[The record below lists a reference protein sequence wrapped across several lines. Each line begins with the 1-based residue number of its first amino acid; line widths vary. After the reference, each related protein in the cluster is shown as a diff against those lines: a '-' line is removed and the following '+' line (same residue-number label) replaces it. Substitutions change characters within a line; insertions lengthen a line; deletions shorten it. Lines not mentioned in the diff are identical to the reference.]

1 MVECLWNGFQY
12 IRRNGVWFVEEWDMV
27 CGGMGYGLWRNG
39 VWFMEE
45 WDMVCGG
52 MGYGLIKFL

>member
-1 MVECLWNGFQY
+1 M
-12 IRRNGVWFVEEWDMV
+12 FVEWFPIYTEERGMV